1 LLLIR
6 AGAARKRIADNG
18 KDMTALHVLL
28 GIVQLAIGVAMIMRR
43 EQLAPRSSRYSLAS
57 RRGLLL
63 ILGIGLVF
71 VGVIQIAEAFV

>member
-1 LLLIR
+1 
-6 AGAARKRIADNG
+6 
-18 KDMTALHVLL
+18 MTALHVLL
-28 GIVQLAIGVAMIMRR
+28 GVVQVAIGVAMIMRR
-43 EQLAPRSSRYSLAS
+43 EQLAARSRGYSLAS